1 MWLWVLAAGIFA
13 LAALLFFLLYR
24 RAKLA
29 LAYSSN
35 PAHAL
40 TVDGVA
46 ALLSELEATGE
57 IIVERLEV
65 KQREIDQLLQL
76 LDAKQQLLNASL
88 ALRAGQEMLECSS
101 NSDGDSM
108 RQRPPVA
115 EQKLD
120 IALGEKQ
127 QSVLHWQQQGLDPVG
142 IARETGLKLDEVRL
156 ILSLFRSNA

>member
-1 MWLWVLAAGIFA
+1 MWLWVLAAGLFG
-13 LAALLFFLLYR
+13 LATLLLFLLYR

-29 LAYSSN
+29 LEYSSN

-57 IIVERLEV
+57 IIVERLEA

-76 LDAKQQLLNASL
+76 LDAKLQLVQAAL
-88 ALRAGQEMLECSS
+88 ALKTGQETLE
-101 NSDGDSM
+101 SDSKTNHDS
-108 RQRPPVA
+108 A
-115 EQKLD
+115 EQQQSVVEQKSSVF
-120 IALGEKQ
+120 LGEKQ
-127 QSVLHWQQQGLDPVG
+127 RSVLHWQQQGLDPVG

-156 ILSLFRSNA
+156 ILNLFRSNE